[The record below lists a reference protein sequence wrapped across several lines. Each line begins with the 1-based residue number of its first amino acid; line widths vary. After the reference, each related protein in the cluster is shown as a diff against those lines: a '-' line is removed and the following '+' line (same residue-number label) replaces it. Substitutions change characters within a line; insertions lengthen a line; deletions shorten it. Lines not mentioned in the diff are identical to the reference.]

1 MESARRILQVIRAA
15 MLVSIGFYVAISVAI
30 PSTATPNLI
39 ILRAVSDWE
48 LRSKVSPQ
56 IWPHKSRCSPALQH
70 ELLAESFLRTPCANC
85 PRFSPLALSNQIRRA
100 TNGNSAPHLVSM
112 PAQPRPQPQEHVER
126 HGAISVDRIK
136 HVRLGIEHD
145 VRSQPKLPMMVLHE
159 ITHSAESVCAD
170 AKRGMRGSLRKQL
183 IFIHQL

>member
-85 PRFSPLALSNQIRRA
+85 PRFSPLALFIQIRRA
-100 TNGNSAPHLVSM
+100 TNGNSTPLLM
-112 PAQPRPQPQEHVER
+112 PVTHQTGTQTQKYVER
-126 HGAISVDRIK
+126 YGTK
-136 HVRLGIEHD
+136 
-145 VRSQPKLPMMVLHE
+145 
-159 ITHSAESVCAD
+159 
-170 AKRGMRGSLRKQL
+170 
-183 IFIHQL
+183 